1 VLGERRLTEYELP
14 WLSGYEASVPVR
26 VGNAAHEQYQLDVY
40 GEVLDALHQTRRA
53 GIEEDP
59 NAWAVQRAVLDFLEG
74 GWKDPDEGIW
84 EVRGPRR
91 DFTHSK
97 VMAWVAFDRAVK
109 GVEEFGLE
117 GPVAQWKATR
127 AEIHKEVCENGFDAD
142 RNTFTQYYGSKSLD
156 ASTLMIPLVGFL
168 PGSDPRVAGTVDAI
182 ERELM
187 EDGFVARYPS
197 EDGVDGLPP
206 GEGVFLACS
215 FWLADN
221 LCMLGRLD
229 EARALF
235 GRLLGLANDV
245 GLLAEEYDPAAKR
258 MLGNFPQAF
267 THVSLVNTACN
278 LAMTESPAR
287 HRSDGERDTGMGALP
302 KMPSRPAKAP
312 KPTARSAGM
321 LSRLRG

>member
-1 VLGERRLTEYELP
+1 
-14 WLSGYEASVPVR
+14 
-26 VGNAAHEQYQLDVY
+26 
-40 GEVLDALHQTRRA
+40 
-53 GIEEDP
+53 
-59 NAWAVQRAVLDFLEG
+59 
-74 GWKDPDEGIW
+74 
-84 EVRGPRR
+84 VRGPRR

-109 GVEEFGLE
+109 GIEEFGLE
-117 GPVAQWKATR
+117 GPVDRWKACR
-127 AEIHKEVCENGFDAD
+127 DEIHAEVCEKGFDSD

-168 PGSDPRVAGTVDAI
+168 PGSDPRMAGTVDAI
-182 ERELM
+182 QRELL
-187 EDGFVARYPS
+187 EDGFVMRYAS
-197 EDGVDGLPP
+197 EDGIDGLPP

-221 LCMLGRLD
+221 LCMLGRID
-229 EARALF
+229 EARELF

-245 GLLAEEYDPAAKR
+245 GLLAEEYEPKAKR
-258 MLGNFPQAF
+258 MVGNFPQAF

-287 HRSDGERDTGMGALP
+287 HRAETGRAGMGALP
-302 KMPSRPAKAP
+302 KMPPPPKRQKRPVGR
-312 KPTARSAGM
+312 PTGR